1 MTARLD
7 YADEREIR
15 WLFAQGVP
23 ETAMLEPK
31 PIRTG
36 KVSFKVHLTPLDWL
50 RANRYGVVIVRPD
63 LACAVSRHVPRLAFA
78 DAGFARQ
85 VKGWMKPPKVTT
97 QFFVEARR
105 VAA

>member
-1 MTARLD
+1 
-7 YADEREIR
+7 
-15 WLFAQGVP
+15 
-23 ETAMLEPK
+23 MLEPT

-63 LACAVSRHVPRLAFA
+63 LACAMSRHVPRLAFA

>member
-31 PIRTG
+31 PIRTWESILQG
-36 KVSFKVHLTPLDWL
+36 SPHPARLAAGESI
-50 RANRYGVVIVRPD
+50 RRVIVRPD
-63 LACAVSRHVPRLAFA
+63 LACAMSRHVPRLAFA

>member
-1 MTARLD
+1 VAIRAGRSRDGDAGAQADQDWESILQGSPHPARL
-7 YADEREIR
+7 AAGESIR
-15 WLFAQGVP
+15 
-23 ETAMLEPK
+23 
-31 PIRTG
+31 R
-36 KVSFKVHLTPLDWL
+36 
-50 RANRYGVVIVRPD
+50 VIVRPD
-63 LACAVSRHVPRLAFA
+63 LACAMSRHVPRLAFA